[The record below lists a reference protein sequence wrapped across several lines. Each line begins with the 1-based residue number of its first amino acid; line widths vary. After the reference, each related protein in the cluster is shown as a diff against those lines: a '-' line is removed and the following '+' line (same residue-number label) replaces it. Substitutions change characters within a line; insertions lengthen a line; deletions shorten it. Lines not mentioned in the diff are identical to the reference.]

1 MASGLPVRHRRI
13 RFRSWHR
20 GSREAYILLGRFC
33 DQHLSEM
40 KEEDLEQFEA
50 LLEQPDPDIWNWVI
64 GRQKIPADFDHTVM
78 RRLKKYATNLKIQ

>member
-1 MASGLPVRHRRI
+1 
-13 RFRSWHR
+13 
-20 GSREAYILLGRFC
+20 
-33 DQHLSEM
+33 M

-64 GRQKIPADFDHTVM
+64 GRQKIPADFDNTVM

>member
-1 MASGLPVRHRRI
+1 
-13 RFRSWHR
+13 
-20 GSREAYILLGRFC
+20 
-33 DQHLSEM
+33 M

-78 RRLKKYATNLKIQ
+78 RRLKKYATNLKTQ